1 MKQIT
6 FFLRSESPTLNIP
19 NANKNLENWMPAL
32 FEQLNESMEF
42 WGIFDSI
49 LINGNYLKN
58 TK

>member
-19 NANKNLENWMPAL
+19 NANKNLENWIPAL

-42 WGIFDSI
+42 
-49 LINGNYLKN
+49 
-58 TK
+58 